1 MVDIVALTAQNA
13 ARWKVAR
20 VDPGKAS
27 AFNAVAARLCNLQ
40 LRTSYNAVSKITGVP
55 WWVIAVIHERECSQ
69 SWECN
74 IAQGDP
80 WTRRST
86 HDPVGRGP
94 FSSWQNAAVD
104 ALTACPPHAAAWKD
118 WSPGGTL
125 TLLEQYNGL
134 GYAMRDVPSPYIW
147 SGTDQYK
154 SGKFTR
160 DHYYDPDVIDAQ
172 LGCAGL
178 LLAMQPIGKFTLDVI
193 PAPVPAAVPEPTV
206 AALPLQPESLLQKIE
221 DIL

>member
-1 MVDIVALTAQNA
+1 MVDLTALTAQNA
-13 ARWKVAR
+13 TRWTTAKINPPLVTKFA
-20 VDPGKAS
+20 
-27 AFNAVAARLCNLQ
+27 AVATRLCNLQ
-40 LRTSYNAVSKITGVP
+40 LRTSYNAVSKLTNVP

-80 WTRRST
+80 WTRIST
-86 HDPVGRGP
+86 HDPAGRGP

-104 ALTACPPHAAAWKD
+104 ALTNCPPHAAKWSD

-147 SGTDQYK
+147 AGTDQYV

-160 DHYYDPDVIDAQ
+160 DHFYDPHFVDPQ

-178 LLAMQPIGKFTLDVI
+178 LLAMQPLGKFTLDVAAPAD
-193 PAPVPAAVPEPTV
+193 PAPAPTV
-206 AALPLQPESLLQKIE
+206 APETLLQEIE
-221 DIL
+221 AKL